1 MIIDKVS
8 LSGPASYL
16 RAGGSVNLAS
26 GGGTSL
32 ELDEGVALTLD
43 GLNLQFD
50 AASNPPDEGSP
61 PGAGNLLTLYSWSA
75 KICGAAFPGIYR

>member
-1 MIIDKVS
+1 M
-8 LSGPASYL
+8 
-16 RAGGSVNLAS
+16 
-26 GGGTSL
+26 
-32 ELDEGVALTLD
+32 ALTLD